1 VAADFCFTNQM
12 LYGYTTVAPIVHFI
26 DYLVQTTNMRLARV
40 SRNDA
45 STEKGRK
52 LGRSVQFR
60 NHKQEITGGAE
71 LNGDGPY
78 EADEIDLILLSE
90 RRRIDKLKATID
102 KLKATIDKL
111 KATIDKLKATI
122 DKLKATIDKLKATDL
137 SLGYKAMLIKWGR
150 NGRTATRVGLGRV
163 DQRVWWNASPN
174 WSEVILT

>member
-1 VAADFCFTNQM
+1 M

-90 RRRIDKLKATID
+90 RRRIDKLKAT
-102 KLKATIDKL
+102 
-111 KATIDKLKATI
+111 
-122 DKLKATIDKLKATDL
+122 DL